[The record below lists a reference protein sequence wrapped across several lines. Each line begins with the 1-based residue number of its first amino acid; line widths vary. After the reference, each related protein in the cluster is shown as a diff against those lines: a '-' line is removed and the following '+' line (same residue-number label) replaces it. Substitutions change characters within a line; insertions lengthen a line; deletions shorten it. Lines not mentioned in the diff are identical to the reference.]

1 MFTLHNG
8 DCLTVSDE
16 IESGSVDLIL
26 SDLPYGNMDTEGG
39 RKLGINGWDV
49 PIEPK
54 DLFRV
59 SDRILRNNGRAIFFS
74 QEPYTNRL
82 INNAIPSLPF
92 SYRAIWEK
100 DNFANALGVNK
111 NMVSFFEDVLVFS
124 KVHYKHDFEISH
136 PLRPY
141 FEKVFVFIGLSKK
154 ELIEKIGQKID
165 HTFRFGSSQFS
176 LCTEPVYN
184 ELIRVFKIDNME
196 GFINYTELKGVDI
209 VYRRDLIEEMN
220 GNNPSVFNLWE
231 GKKYKSNILKY
242 AKDYDGL
249 HPTQKPVLLIED
261 LIRTFSNEG
270 DWVVDFT
277 MGSGTTI
284 EAAER
289 TGRNSIGIEKD
300 EGIFQSAVL
309 RLKSFTPS
317 NNRLHLTGG
326 GLPATQ
332 SSFTAEVIPPAK
344 LPAKSP
350 RR

>member
-8 DCLTVSDE
+8 DCLTASDE
-16 IESGSVDLIL
+16 IPSGSIDLIL
-26 SDLPYGNMDTEGG
+26 SDLPYGNMDTDGG

-59 SDRILRNNGRAIFFS
+59 SDRILRNNGKVIFFS

-111 NMVSFFEDVLVFS
+111 NMVSFFEDILIFS

-141 FEKVFVFIGLSKK
+141 FKTVMEFIGLNIKQINQRLGNRKAEHSFY
-154 ELIEKIGQKID
+154 ID
-165 HTFRFGSSQFS
+165 STQFS
-176 LCTEPVYN
+176 LCPEPVYN
-184 ELIRVFKIDNME
+184 ELIRVFKIGEME
-196 GFINYTELKGVDI
+196 GFTNYTELKNVDI
-209 VYRRDLIEEMN
+209 VYRSNLIEEMN
-220 GNNPSVFNLWE
+220 DNNPSVFNLWE
-231 GKKYKSNILKY
+231 GKKYKSNVLKY
-242 AKDYDGL
+242 SKDYEGL
-249 HPTQKPVLLIED
+249 HPTQKPILLIED
-261 LIRTFSNEG
+261 LIKTFSNEG
-270 DWVVDFT
+270 DLVVDFT

-317 NNRLHLTGG
+317 N
-326 GLPATQ
+326 
-332 SSFTAEVIPPAK
+332 TASTRQGRAAPEFDNFE
-344 LPAKSP
+344 
-350 RR
+350 